1 MGPIISSNVEDWKDE
16 YPLLISGH
24 MHDKQKVK
32 KNLYYTGSSMQHSF
46 GEGDDKSIALITID
60 KDNVDIEEV
69 YLSIRRKKILYT
81 TIEDLESIQEKINE
95 NPEIEFK
102 IVIKGDDNDLKAIK
116 KSNLYKETL
125 NLDNVKDIKL
135 KSEVKDD
142 GKIKILEDDFV
153 ECLQSLIYNEENPY
167 LSSLYEHIMYGKED
181 KSDKDVLLF

>member
-1 MGPIISSNVEDWKDE
+1 MNTFW
-16 YPLLISGH
+16 L
-24 MHDKQKVK
+24 
-32 KNLYYTGSSMQHSF
+32 
-46 GEGDDKSIALITID
+46 
-60 KDNVDIEEV
+60 
-69 YLSIRRKKILYT
+69 
-81 TIEDLESIQEKINE
+81 
-95 NPEIEFK
+95 IEFK